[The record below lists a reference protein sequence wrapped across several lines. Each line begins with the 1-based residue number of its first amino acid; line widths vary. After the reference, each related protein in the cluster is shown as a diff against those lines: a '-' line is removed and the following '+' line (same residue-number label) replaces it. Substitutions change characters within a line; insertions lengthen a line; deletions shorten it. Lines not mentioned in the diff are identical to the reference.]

1 LRYGDIRRSYLV
13 RSIENEDLEAAR
25 SDAAHYLRAYFLCE
39 TGEMIV
45 SKRALV
51 ERIHEHQGIARVY
64 DGVLKGDFDVDAV
77 LDTLD
82 AYYLT
87 LSRFKSFFY

>member
-1 LRYGDIRRSYLV
+1 
-13 RSIENEDLEAAR
+13 
-25 SDAAHYLRAYFLCE
+25 
-39 TGEMIV
+39 MIV

-51 ERIHEHQGIARVY
+51 ERIHEPQGIARVY

-77 LDTLD
+77 LD